1 MSADA
6 RRTNKQGR
14 PAGENTAG
22 ADELFQVDLAYALP
36 YSGSKDAAAI
46 LGMVAQKNYNFVH
59 LFLVLIYF

>member
-1 MSADA
+1 MSAEA

-14 PAGENTAG
+14 TAGENAAG

-46 LGMVAQKNYNFVH
+46 LGMVAQKK
-59 LFLVLIYF
+59 L